1 MNVLKSISL
10 VILSTVIFNSCQRNN
25 DFTDT
30 SSDTTQA
37 SHYVSID
44 GLWRCTPETSLKFPN
59 GTLEPVIKISGSI
72 NKKLTVQG
80 CFLWDGLYYNE
91 WELVNIQ
98 FDDSTRQLKMVD
110 GSGSTYMGMVDQEMR
125 TITGIVYS
133 GDPDNSVPEDSLDF
147 IRADQNLASQL
158 FYPRL
163 PDLNGNVKY
172 VYNLPEQITD
182 ELQTASIFESTS
194 DSAAF
199 FDLMVR
205 LLKQDFGRLESLLVL
220 KDHKLLL
227 EEYFYGYDRTKL
239 HNIHSCTKSVTSL
252 LLGIALERHNVMNVD
267 RPIFSFFPQYDSLET
282 AEKKQITLKHILTMT
297 SGFREGEDFIE
308 DEPDDLLQNILSRPL
323 ESKPGEKYKYS
334 NDCSNL
340 LGGIIYSL
348 EGKQADEYAKEN
360 LFSALGISD
369 YHWESENGIP
379 HCHSDLHLLP
389 RDMAKIGLLVL
400 DDGKWLDEQ
409 IVPKE
414 WIYESTES
422 HVSESIYYD
431 YGLHWWHRS
440 KENVPWWK
448 EPDTRI
454 KNEHDMIIALGHG
467 GQYIVIMRDLN
478 LVVVTTASDYA
489 DGRKARSKI
498 PMIIEGIVPLF
509 IDNYDLSI

>member
-10 VILSTVIFNSCQRNN
+10 VILSTVIFNSCQSKN
-25 DFTDT
+25 DITHT

-59 GTLEPVIKISGSI
+59 GTLEPVIKISGTI
-72 NKKLTVQG
+72 NKKLTVRG
-80 CFLWDGLYYNE
+80 CFLWDGLYYDE

-98 FDDSTRQLKMVD
+98 FDDSTNQLKIVD
-110 GSGSTYMGMVDQEMR
+110 GNSSTYLGTVDQELT
-125 TITGIVYS
+125 TITGVVYPE
-133 GDPDNSVPEDSLDF
+133 DPSNGIPPDSLDF
-147 IRADQNLASQL
+147 IRGDANLANKL

-172 VYNLPEQITD
+172 VYNQPEQITD
-182 ELQTASIFESTS
+182 GLQTASIFESTS

-205 LLKQDFGRLESLLVL
+205 LIRQDFGRLESLLII

-227 EEYFYGYDRTKL
+227 DEYFYGYDRTQL

-252 LLGIALERHNVMNVD
+252 LLGIALERNNIMNID

-297 SGFREGEDFIE
+297 SGFLEGEDFIE
-308 DEPDDLLQNILSRPL
+308 DEPDDLLQYILGRPL
-323 ESKPGEKYKYS
+323 ESKPGEKFKYS

-348 EGKQADEYAKEN
+348 EGKQADEYAEEN
-360 LFSALGISD
+360 LFSTLGIID
-369 YHWESENGIP
+369 YYWESENGAP

-389 RDMAKIGLLVL
+389 RDMAKIGLLVM
-400 DDGKWLDEQ
+400 DDGIWMDEE
-409 IVPKE
+409 IVPKD
-414 WIYESTES
+414 WIDESTRP
-422 HVSESIYYD
+422 HVSESKYYD
-431 YGLHWWHRS
+431 YGYHWWCRS
-440 KENVPWWK
+440 KKNVTWWDEADAK
-448 EPDTRI
+448 IED
-454 KNEHDMIIALGHG
+454 EHDKIIALGYG
-467 GQYIVIMRDLN
+467 GQYIVIIKDLN
-478 LVVVTTASDYA
+478 MVIVTTASDYA
-489 DGRKARSKI
+489 NGQGARSKI
-498 PMIIEGIVPLF
+498 PMIIEDIVPLF
-509 IDNYDLSI
+509 EHN